1 MARLSWYWHRTVE
14 RLSPLNWL
22 ILLLLLA
29 IVILLKQLW
38 PLRFATDPA
47 QQTIAPAQLPG
58 PSVTAPVLPASVR
71 YLQQAPAV
79 AEVTAAIAA
88 LAVLAESHQLPVRE
102 VGYQDVLRPDSD
114 LLAYQ
119 ITFSVDADYQQL
131 RAFIADTLAEL
142 PYLAL
147 QQLAIQRDAIS
158 SRQLR
163 ADLQLTL
170 YMRRGA

>member
-1 MARLSWYWHRTVE
+1 MTRLSWYLHRAAE

-22 ILLLLLA
+22 ILLLLLT
-29 IVILLKQLW
+29 ISVVLKQLW
-38 PLRFATDPA
+38 PMSSQAVSQTE
-47 QQTIAPAQLPG
+47 TIAPAELP
-58 PSVTAPVLPASVR
+58 SQALTAPSLPASTHFM
-71 YLQQAPAV
+71 QQAPPI

-88 LAVLAESHQLPVRE
+88 LAVLADAHQLPIRE

-119 ITFSVDADYQQL
+119 INFSVEADYQQL

-147 QQLAIQRDAIS
+147 QQLTIQRDDIS

-163 ADLQLTL
+163 GDLQLTL
-170 YMRRGA
+170 YMRRSL